1 MVVGEG
7 CCGVDRAVTP
17 AFRFGGGWDGTKT
30 TFGMERIADMED
42 YKSARAVRSETQG
55 GGYPRSD
62 VDKGNKGGEK

>member
-1 MVVGEG
+1 MVVVEG
-7 CCGVDRAVTP
+7 YCEVDRVVILAKYL
-17 AFRFGGGWDGTKT
+17 GIGLDGTKT